1 MNNSD
6 QTPVPGTAQTPV
18 PTSAPTQ
25 APRPMRVLEINL
37 DAVAANLATMRART
51 SGAKVMG
58 VVKADAYGHGM
69 IEVARRLEAESVDFL
84 GVADIAEALALRAA
98 GITTPILAWLH
109 NPFETFESAIE
120 ADIDLGVATTA
131 QLEAIAAAAAE
142 LGKTARVHLKV
153 DTGLGR
159 NGAHLRDWPELVADA
174 HELVLLGRIRVVAL
188 FSHLSST
195 SAEDDLLQIS
205 RFNQAVDVARAAG
218 LHFGLRHLVA
228 SDGALNYP
236 QAHFEMVRIGVA
248 LYGLSPFTDHS
259 SGEYGLVPAMTA
271 KSFVVQVKRAE
282 PGEGV
287 SYGYLHR
294 TTEQTN
300 LALVPLGY
308 AEGLPRSASGNA
320 VVQVAGE
327 PHKITSRIA
336 MDQFVLDVGQQPVAV
351 GDEVVLFGDPSKGHF
366 SVDALALAADTI
378 NYEIVTRMGGRF
390 VREFFGSATPG
401 AAHELPTPGVAF

>member
-1 MNNSD
+1 MNSSPVNNS
-6 QTPVPGTAQTPV
+6 Q
-18 PTSAPTQ
+18 
-25 APRPMRVLEINL
+25 RPMRVLEINL

-51 SGAKVMG
+51 GGAKVMG

-69 IEVARRLEAESVDFL
+69 VEVARRLEAESVDYL
-84 GVADIAEALALRAA
+84 GVADIAEALALREA
-98 GITTPILAWLH
+98 GVGTPILAWLH
-109 NPFETFESAIE
+109 NPTETFEAALE

-131 QLEAIAAAAAE
+131 QLEAIASAAAE

-153 DTGLGR
+153 DTGLSR
-159 NGAHLRDWPELVADA
+159 NGAHLRDWPALVADA
-174 HELVLLGRIRVVAL
+174 HELALLGRIEVVAL

-195 SAEDDLLQIS
+195 STEDDLAQIE
-205 RFNQAVDVARAAG
+205 RFNEAVETALSAG
-218 LHFGLRHLVA
+218 LKFAMRHLVA
-228 SDGALNYP
+228 SDGALKYA

-271 KSFVVQVKRAE
+271 KSYVVQVKRAE
-282 PGEGV
+282 AGEGV

-294 TTEQTN
+294 TAEQTN
-300 LALVPLGY
+300 LALVPVGY
-308 AEGLPRSASGNA
+308 AEGLPRSASGKA
-320 VVQVAGE
+320 QVQVAGE
-327 PHKITSRIA
+327 THTIISRIA
-336 MDQFVLDVGQQPVAV
+336 MDQFVVDVGQQAISV

-401 AAHELPTPGVAF
+401 ATHALPTPGVAF

>member
-1 MNNSD
+1 MSE
-6 QTPVPGTAQTPV
+6 A
-18 PTSAPTQ
+18 A
-25 APRPMRVLEINL
+25 RPMRVLEINL
-37 DAVAANLATMRART
+37 DAVAANLATMRVRT
-51 SGAKVMG
+51 SGAKVMA
-58 VVKADAYGHGM
+58 VVKAEAYGHGM
-69 IEVARRLEAESVDFL
+69 VEVARRLEAESVDYL
-84 GVADIAEALALRAA
+84 GVADIAEALQLRAA
-98 GITTPILAWLH
+98 GISTPILAWLH
-109 NPFETFESAIE
+109 NPTETFEAALE

-131 QLEAIAAAAAE
+131 QLEAIASAAAE
-142 LGKTARVHLKV
+142 LGKTAKVHLKV
-153 DTGLGR
+153 DTGLSR

-174 HELVLLGRIRVVAL
+174 HELALLGRIQVVAL

-195 SAEDDLLQIS
+195 STEDDLAQID
-205 RFNQAVDVARAAG
+205 RFNAAVETASEAG
-218 LHFGLRHLVA
+218 LKFAMRHLVA
-228 SDGALNYP
+228 SDGALKYS

-282 PGEGV
+282 AGEGV

-294 TTEQTN
+294 TAVQTN
-300 LALVPLGY
+300 LALVPVGY
-308 AEGLPRSASGNA
+308 AEGLPRSASGKA
-320 VVQVAGE
+320 QVQVAGQT
-327 PHKITSRIA
+327 HTIVSRIA
-336 MDQFVLDVGQQPVAV
+336 MDQFVVDVGQQSISV

-401 AAHELPTPGVAF
+401 ADHALPTPGVAF

>member
-1 MNNSD
+1 MNNPNAASKE
-6 QTPVPGTAQTPV
+6 
-18 PTSAPTQ
+18 TSNPSQ
-25 APRPMRVLEINL
+25 RPMRVLEINL

-69 IEVARRLEAESVDFL
+69 LEVARRLEAESVDFL
-84 GVADIAEALALRAA
+84 GVADIAEALALREAA
-98 GITTPILAWLH
+98 ITTPILAWLH
-109 NPFETFESAIE
+109 NPNETFESAIE

-131 QLEAIAAAAAE
+131 QLEAIASASAE

-159 NGAHLRDWPELVADA
+159 NGAHLREWPQLVADA
-174 HELVLLGRIRVVAL
+174 HELALLGRIRVVAL

-195 SAEDDLLQIS
+195 STEDDLIQIA
-205 RFNQAVDVARAAG
+205 RFNDAVGVARAAG
-218 LHFGLRHLVA
+218 LHFEMRHLVA
-228 SDGALNYP
+228 SDGALNYA

-282 PGEGV
+282 AGEGV
-287 SYGYLHR
+287 SYGYMHR
-294 TTEQTN
+294 TAEATN

-327 PHKITSRIA
+327 AHKIASRIA
-336 MDQFVLDVGQQPVAV
+336 MDQFVLDVGQQSVSI

-390 VREFFGSATPG
+390 VREYFGSATPG
-401 AAHELPTPGVAF
+401 AAHELPAPGVAF

>member
-1 MNNSD
+1 MSE
-6 QTPVPGTAQTPV
+6 A
-18 PTSAPTQ
+18 A
-25 APRPMRVLEINL
+25 RPMRVLEINL
-37 DAVAANLATMRART
+37 DAVAANLATMRVRT
-51 SGAKVMG
+51 SGAKVMS

-69 IEVARRLEAESVDFL
+69 VEVARRLEGESVDYL

-98 GITTPILAWLH
+98 GISTPILAWLH
-109 NPFETFESAIE
+109 NPTETFEAALE

-131 QLEAIAAAAAE
+131 QLEAIASAAAE
-142 LGKTARVHLKV
+142 LGKTAKVHLKV
-153 DTGLGR
+153 DTGLNR

-174 HELVLLGRIRVVAL
+174 HELALLGRIQVVAL

-195 SAEDDLLQIS
+195 STEDDLAQID
-205 RFNQAVDVARAAG
+205 RFNAAVETASAAG
-218 LHFGLRHLVA
+218 LKFAMRHLVA
-228 SDGALNYP
+228 SDGALKYA

-282 PGEGV
+282 AGEGV

-294 TTEQTN
+294 TAEQTN
-300 LALVPLGY
+300 LALVPVGY
-308 AEGLPRSASGNA
+308 AEGLPRSASGKA
-320 VVQVAGE
+320 QVQVAGQT
-327 PHKITSRIA
+327 HTIVSRIA
-336 MDQFVLDVGQQPVAV
+336 MDQFVVDVGQQSISV

-378 NYEIVTRMGGRF
+378 NYEIVTRMGGWF

-401 AAHELPTPGVAF
+401 ADHALPTPGVAF

>member
-1 MNNSD
+1 MTTNE
-6 QTPVPGTAQTPV
+6 V
-18 PTSAPTQ
+18 
-25 APRPMRVLEINL
+25 RPMRVLEINL

-69 IEVARRLEAESVDFL
+69 IEVARRLEAESVDYL
-84 GVADIAEALALRAA
+84 GVADITEALKLREA
-98 GITTPILAWLH
+98 GIQTPILAWLH
-109 NPFETFESAIE
+109 NADETFESAIE
-120 ADIDLGVATTA
+120 AGIDLGVASTA
-131 QLEAIAAAAAE
+131 RLEAIASAAAE

-174 HELVLLGRIRVVAL
+174 HELAQLGRIHVVAI

-195 SAEDDLLQIS
+195 STEDDLAQIAK
-205 RFNQAVDVARAAG
+205 FNAAVEVARAAG
-218 LHFGLRHLVA
+218 LAFEMRHLVA
-228 SDGALNYP
+228 SDGALNYA

-271 KSFVVQVKRAE
+271 KSQVVQVKRAE
-282 PGEGV
+282 AGEGI

-294 TTEQTN
+294 TSEPTN
-300 LALVPLGY
+300 LALVPVGY
-308 AEGLPRSASGNA
+308 AEGLPRSASGKA
-320 VVQVAGE
+320 EVQVAGQV
-327 PHKITSRIA
+327 HKIASRIA
-336 MDQFVLDVGQQPVAV
+336 MDQFVLDVGQQNVQV
-351 GDEVVLFGDPSKGHF
+351 GDEVVLFGDAAAGHL

-390 VREFFGSATPG
+390 VREYFGSATAG
-401 AAHELPTPGVAF
+401 AAHPMRQPGVAF

>member
-1 MNNSD
+1 MNK
-6 QTPVPGTAQTPV
+6 
-18 PTSAPTQ
+18 
-25 APRPMRVLEINL
+25 PMRVLEINL

-84 GVADIAEALALRAA
+84 GVADIAEALALRVA
-98 GITTPILAWLH
+98 GVGTPILAWLH
-109 NPFETFESAIE
+109 APGETFETAIE
-120 ADIDLGVATTA
+120 ADVDLGVATTE
-131 QLEAIAAAAAE
+131 QLESIASAAAE

-153 DTGLGR
+153 DTGLSR
-159 NGAHLRDWPELVADA
+159 NGAHLRDWPELVAVA
-174 HELVLLGRIRVVAL
+174 HELALLGRIKVVAL

-195 SAEDDLLQIS
+195 SAEDDLAQIQ
-205 RFNQAVDVARAAG
+205 RFNGAVELAKAAG
-218 LHFGLRHLVA
+218 LHFEMRHLVA
-228 SDGALNYP
+228 SDGALNYA

-259 SGEYGLVPAMTA
+259 SGDYGLVPAMTA

-282 PGEGV
+282 AGEGV

-294 TTEQTN
+294 TAESTN
-300 LALVPLGY
+300 LALVPVGY
-308 AEGLPRSASGNA
+308 AEGLPRSASGKA
-320 VVQVAGE
+320 QVQVAGQ
-327 PHKITSRIA
+327 PHTIQSRIA
-336 MDQFVLDVGQQPVAV
+336 MDQFVIDVGQQNVQI
-351 GDEVVLFGDPSKGHF
+351 GDEVVLFGDPSKGQI
-366 SVDALALAADTI
+366 SVDALAQATDTI

-401 AAHELPTPGVAF
+401 GAHELPGPGVAF